1 MYTDTLDSI
10 RPSPIFTFFSFLLY
24 AHTNSSSDSVKEVFA
39 FWNSRNLTKNTT
51 VTRTVSQN
59 HSEVISMLLLTSRDL
74 YLDFFLKCVQVG
86 IRRWCLDTQAIP
98 QWNSPFTSTTKPS
111 PELTHQVTVT
121 DRIITITST
130 TKASPEPTYQVI
142 LMARSTPEASHPPI
156 KDKMFAT
163 QRPVSPLILSAA
175 AKPLSSSSSDSDHR
189 NLRDYLQE
197 ASNWVWLPFPTTPF
211 IFFIKSFFIYL
222 ICTLTCKK
230 ANLLLRHIAHFFRN
244 N

>member
-1 MYTDTLDSI
+1 MYTDASDSI
-10 RPSPIFTFFSFLLY
+10 HLSTIYTSFSFLLN
-24 AHTNSSSDSVKEVFA
+24 AHGNSTSEMHEVLL
-39 FWNSRNLTKNTT
+39 R
-51 VTRTVSQN
+51 TRRWHIQFHGT
-59 HSEVISMLLLTSRDL
+59 ILILLLTSRDL
-74 YLDFFLKCVQVG
+74 YLDFILKCVQVG